1 MHVETPQPAGFPLR
15 LCASARDEKVP
26 STGGDLGGEAHG
38 RSGAKDD
45 RLLAVDLPE
54 DAVALLS
61 AEAGFDS
68 PPGGEFCRPPW
79 NAIILE
85 CLTLAGFS
93 TLPEFTVSWNA
104 DWGLASFLCCAFA
117 ASREMLCSAHYAPP
131 REHIINPAFLLM
143 MRLRRCSAPRDD
155 GRSIRILSAII
166 RDKLQV
172 SAYSPQAQAGS
183 LCYSASVFH
192 LRVSVAEKISHRRFT
207 KW

>member
-1 MHVETPQPAGFPLR
+1 MHVETPQPARFPLR

-85 CLTLAGFS
+85 CLTLAGLR
-93 TLPEFTVSWNA
+93 TLPELVISWNT
-104 DWGLASFLCCAFA
+104 DLGPASFLCAFA
-117 ASREMLCSAHYAPP
+117 ALRLCVKCLAQRVQRLCES
-131 REHIINPAFLLM
+131 IQSNPLF
-143 MRLRRCSAPRDD
+143 
-155 GRSIRILSAII
+155 
-166 RDKLQV
+166 
-172 SAYSPQAQAGS
+172 
-183 LCYSASVFH
+183 F
-192 LRVSVAEKISHRRFT
+192 
-207 KW
+207 